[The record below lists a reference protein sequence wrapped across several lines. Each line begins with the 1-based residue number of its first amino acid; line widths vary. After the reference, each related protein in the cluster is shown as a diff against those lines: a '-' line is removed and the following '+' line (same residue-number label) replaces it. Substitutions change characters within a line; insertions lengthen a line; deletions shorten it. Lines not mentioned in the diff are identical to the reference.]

1 MSASKEET
9 TLARESLIYL
19 LLRAKFFNHSN
30 IKSLGVEIDSVEMT
44 LKLPRAK
51 KNHILK
57 QRQTHLENLLV
68 TIQ

>member
-1 MSASKEET
+1 MAASKEEM

-30 IKSLGVEIDSVEMT
+30 MKFLGVGIDSVEMT
-44 LKLPRAK
+44 LKLPQAE